1 MLIFAKNMGR
11 ILAIDYGTKRVGVA
25 VTDPLKII
33 ATALDTVPTQ
43 EILRYLQQY
52 LAQESVEL
60 LVVGMPQKLNTEDTN
75 NTAPVKAF
83 IKQLEKAFPEMP
95 IKLVDERF
103 TSKIALDT
111 MIAGGTKKKDRRD
124 KARLDKISATIILQS
139 YMESISNL

>member
-1 MLIFAKNMGR
+1 MGR
-11 ILAIDYGTKRVGVA
+11 ILAIDYGTKRVGLA

-33 ATALDTVPTQ
+33 ATALDTVPAQ
-43 EILRYLQQY
+43 EILPYLQQY
-52 LAQESVEL
+52 IDREGVEL
-60 LVVGMPQKLNTEDTN
+60 LVVGLPKKLSSEDTN

-83 IKQLEKAFPEMP
+83 VKQLEKAFPKIP
-95 IKLVDERF
+95 VVLVDERF

>member
-1 MLIFAKNMGR
+1 
-11 ILAIDYGTKRVGVA
+11 
-25 VTDPLKII
+25 
-33 ATALDTVPTQ
+33 
-43 EILRYLQQY
+43 
-52 LAQESVEL
+52 
-60 LVVGMPQKLNTEDTN
+60 MPQKLNTEDTN